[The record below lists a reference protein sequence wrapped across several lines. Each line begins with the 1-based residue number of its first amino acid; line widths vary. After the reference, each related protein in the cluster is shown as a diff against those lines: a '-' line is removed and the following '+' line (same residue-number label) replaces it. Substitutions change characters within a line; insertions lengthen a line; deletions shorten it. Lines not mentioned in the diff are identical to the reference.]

1 MTVEIVDTTEA
12 LYNVPVDDA
21 DEMED
26 LRSFV
31 ALVALKQGPTT
42 SQWIDDVRST
52 ANSLWVF
59 YGRRAKARLANLPDP
74 EKPEIDMSGL
84 AVQILFP

>member
-1 MTVEIVDTTEA
+1 MTVEIVDTTDA
-12 LYNVPVDDA
+12 LYDVPDADA

-31 ALVALKQGPTT
+31 ALVALRQGPAT
-42 SQWIDDVRST
+42 SEWIEDVRRVAS
-52 ANSLWVF
+52 SLWKF
-59 YGRRAKARLANLPDP
+59 YGRRAKARLDDLPDP

-84 AVQILFP
+84 TVQILSL